1 MKSRYTEA
9 EIARARARYRPQRIR
24 ILFVGES
31 PPSNGNFFYCG
42 NNDMLRH
49 MRSAAGATSD
59 SDDIFSRASWPAGAI
74 STTSCR
80 RPWTICRDRSAREY
94 AGTRA
99 TIWRLELRS
108 TAPLAIVSVLRWIK
122 HVVEAAADE
131 AGSSAPRHAVPF
143 PGHGH
148 QRRFQE
154 QVARILSQSP

>member
-59 SDDIFSRASWPAGAI
+59 SDDNFLQSFMARGCYLDDLVPTPVDHLPRSE
-74 STTSCR
+74 R
-80 RPWTICRDRSAREY
+80 ERICWDARHDLAARIAEY
-94 AGTRA
+94 R
-99 TIWRLELRS
+99 
-108 TAPLAIVSVLRWIK
+108 PLAIVSVLRRIK